1 MGRVPMSAVAAI
13 VEARAGSDASRRR
26 LDPASVTRERAT
38 LLSTVPLFADLSR
51 RHLRQLS
58 KLANETNVRS
68 GGYVVQAGQP
78 GRAFYVILEGRA
90 KVVRGAGPSGRRV
103 ATLGPGDFFGELA
116 LLDGGPRTASVIAEG
131 DLVAI
136 RVPRSAFRRMLRSD
150 ADVGIKLLENL
161 ASIVRKQ
168 SPSE

>member
-1 MGRVPMSAVAAI
+1 MGRVPMSTVGAI
-13 VEARAGSDASRRR
+13 VEARAATAPSRRR
-26 LDPASVTRERAT
+26 ADPGSVVRERAT
-38 LLSTVPLFADLSR
+38 LLSTVPLFADLSK

-58 KLANETNVRS
+58 KLASETNVRS
-68 GGYVVQAGQP
+68 GGYIVQAGQP

-90 KVVRGAGPSGRRV
+90 KVVRGVGPSGRRV

-116 LLDGGPRTASVIAEG
+116 LLDGGPRTASVIAED
-131 DLVAI
+131 DLVAV
-136 RVPRSAFRRMLRSD
+136 RVPRSAFRRMLRAE
-150 ADVGIKLLENL
+150 ADVAIKLLENL

>member
-58 KLANETNVRS
+58 QLASETNVRS
-68 GGYVVQAGQP
+68 GG
-78 GRAFYVILEGRA
+78 
-90 KVVRGAGPSGRRV
+90 
-103 ATLGPGDFFGELA
+103 
-116 LLDGGPRTASVIAEG
+116 
-131 DLVAI
+131 
-136 RVPRSAFRRMLRSD
+136 
-150 ADVGIKLLENL
+150 
-161 ASIVRKQ
+161 
-168 SPSE
+168 